1 VKHNIF
7 ALELLL
13 RLEPNATLRERL
25 RDLVARHPAASSAG
39 AKWKL
44 LRRVAELLLD
54 NEQLFEKGC
63 WDFFDDDDRALKDYH
78 MWSYGMISE
87 EGARKV
93 PSGAPDAKAGE
104 PRYMTFTIS
113 LLLKA
118 DTPCARELGALCDI
132 PDKDLWKKT
141 TFVRILKGLSK
152 VSFSAVK
159 SDVLYL
165 IPGEPDWGLTEA
177 DLKAEKFEYLRQIA

>member
-1 VKHNIF
+1 VRHNIF
-7 ALELLL
+7 AIELCL
-13 RLEPNATLRERL
+13 RLEPNDSLRERL
-25 RDLVARHPAASSAG
+25 RDLVTRHPAASSPG
-39 AKWKL
+39 AKWQL
-44 LRRVAELLLD
+44 LRRLADLLV
-54 NEQLFEKGC
+54 EHAQLFEKGC
-63 WDFFDDDDRALKDYH
+63 WDFFDDDEKALKDYH

-87 EGARKV
+87 EGARKM
-93 PSGAPDAKAGE
+93 PSGRPVASGE

-118 DTPCARELGALCDI
+118 DTPCARELGAICDI
-132 PDKDLWKKT
+132 PEAELWKRK

-165 IPGEPDWGLTEA
+165 IPGEPEWGLTEA
-177 DLKAEKFEYLRQIA
+177 DLQAEKFEYLRKIA

>member
-1 VKHNIF
+1 MKHNIF
-7 ALELLL
+7 ALELCL
-13 RLEPNATLRERL
+13 RLEPGSRL
-25 RDLVARHPAASSAG
+25 RGRLKDLIASHPSASTPG
-39 AKWKL
+39 YKWEL
-44 LRRVAELLLD
+44 LRRAAELLVAH
-54 NEQLFEKGC
+54 ESLFEKGC

-93 PSGAPDAKAGE
+93 PSGAPDAKGGE

-118 DTPCARELGALCDI
+118 DTPCASALGRLCDI
-132 PDKDLWKKT
+132 PEKDLWKRA
-141 TFVRILKGLSK
+141 TFVRILKGLSN

>member
-1 VKHNIF
+1 MRHNIF
-7 ALELLL
+7 ALELCL
-13 RLEPNATLRERL
+13 RLEPNDSLRERL
-25 RDLVARHPAASSAG
+25 RDLVTRHPAATTSG
-39 AKWKL
+39 AKWQL
-44 LRRVAELLLD
+44 LRRVADLLLEH
-54 NEQLFEKGC
+54 EQLFEKGC
-63 WDFFDDDDRALKDYH
+63 WDFFDDDDKALKDYH

-87 EGARKV
+87 EGARKM
-93 PSGAPDAKAGE
+93 PSGRPVAGGGE

-118 DTPCARELGALCDI
+118 DTPCARELGSLCDI
-132 PDKDLWKKT
+132 RESDLWKKS

-165 IPGEPDWGLTEA
+165 IPGEPEWGLTEA
-177 DLKAEKFEYLRQIA
+177 DLQAEKFEYLRKIA

>member
-1 VKHNIF
+1 
-7 ALELLL
+7 
-13 RLEPNATLRERL
+13 
-25 RDLVARHPAASSAG
+25 
-39 AKWKL
+39 
-44 LRRVAELLLD
+44 
-54 NEQLFEKGC
+54 
-63 WDFFDDDDRALKDYH
+63 

-87 EGARKV
+87 EGARKM
-93 PSGAPDAKAGE
+93 PSGRPVASGE

-118 DTPCARELGALCDI
+118 DTPCARELGAICDI
-132 PDKDLWKKT
+132 PEAELWKRK

-165 IPGEPDWGLTEA
+165 IPGEPEWGLTEA
-177 DLKAEKFEYLRQIA
+177 DLQAEKFEYLRKIA

>member
-1 VKHNIF
+1 VKHNVF

-13 RLEPNATLRERL
+13 RLEPNDALRERL
-25 RDLVARHPAASSAG
+25 RDLVARHPAASSPG

-44 LRRVAELLLD
+44 LRRIADLLLE

-87 EGARKV
+87 EGARKM
-93 PSGAPDAKAGE
+93 PSGRPVAGGGE

-118 DTPCARELGALCDI
+118 DTPCARELGQYCDI
-132 PDKDLWKKT
+132 PEQDLWKKA
-141 TFVRILKGLSK
+141 TFRRILKGLSK
-152 VSFSAVK
+152 VSFAAVK

-165 IPGEPDWGLTEA
+165 IPGEPEWGLTAA
-177 DLKAEKFEYLRQIA
+177 DLQAEKFEYLRQIA